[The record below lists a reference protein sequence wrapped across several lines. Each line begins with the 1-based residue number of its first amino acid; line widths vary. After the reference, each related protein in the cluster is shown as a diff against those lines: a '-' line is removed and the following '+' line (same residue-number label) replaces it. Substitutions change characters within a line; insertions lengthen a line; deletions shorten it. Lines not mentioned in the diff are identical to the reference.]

1 MHPLGTNNPKAW
13 PLVFPLFSGAPAQ
26 CREDEMKLDL
36 LRFQKVQKSAVHIV
50 RGAVT
55 SFKPHGP

>member
-36 LRFQKVQKSAVHIV
+36 LRFQKGSEVSGSYRQGSSYFI
-50 RGAVT
+50 
-55 SFKPHGP
+55 